1 MNLKYLNLCFII
13 LIALVALTGCER
25 AQKVIIDEVPSD
37 TSMDTPP
44 TDVKSAPAKLIF
56 LIDYTEGGKEDYLAW
71 VASVAPTAQAP
82 EEVIR
87 IRSYDNIDTD
97 VSPNRLVEFEFGS
110 FADATT
116 YLNRPEIAAIF
127 ADLPNHT
134 NQATTHTFILDID
147 YTYAKEEEDDWQ
159 IKHVYLIDYL
169 PGGKQAYLAYAQE
182 ISAVLIPPTQLKA
195 IASYDNYHDESPHR
209 LVELEF
215 ATQEDAEAYHALEA
229 VIQTA
234 EAQPERQAGNWSQ
247 VLHKFQLHSDYIKE
261 Q

>member
-1 MNLKYLNLCFII
+1 MNLKCPNLFFII

-25 AQKVIIDEVPSD
+25 AQRVIIDEVPSD

-44 TDVKSAPAKLIF
+44 TDVKSAPVKLIL

-97 VSPNRLVEFEFGS
+97 MSPNRLVEFEFGS
-110 FADATT
+110 FTDATT

-127 ADLPNHT
+127 DELPN
-134 NQATTHTFILDID
+134 QASKTIIHTFIQDVD
-147 YTYAKEEEDDWQ
+147 YTFVKEEEGDWQ
-159 IKHVYLIDYL
+159 IKHVYLIDYFL
-169 PGGKQAYLAYAQE
+169 GGKEAYLAYAE
-182 ISAVLIPPTQLKA
+182 EVSTVLIPPTQLKA
-195 IASYDNYHDESPHR
+195 IASYDNYYDESPHR

-215 ATQEDAEAYHALEA
+215 PTQEDAAAYHALEE

-234 EAQPERQAGNWSQ
+234 EAQPDIQIGNWSQ
-247 VLHKFQLHSDYIKE
+247 VLHKFELHSDYIND
-261 Q
+261 